1 MLSETSYL
9 AARMVAPTLAAHF
22 VTHLADARSSD
33 KQNLAE
39 EPPGHIIEAVIDAAF
54 WASLQREEGHSP
66 KISIALLHP
75 SQAPQHLRFGKKLRL
90 TPHNL
95 KKLAPAVESPGIHLA
110 VWSKDDEAFIW
121 GTTHNLPGICFV
133 LEVVEPGVLIVK
145 HSRIEGFGKFV
156 NIAILKGDEIKFVVQ
171 QLEGDVPEYPAM
183 LSSLLGKP
191 LPSYLSNKVNVLIE
205 LAAAM
210 SAHQRGG
217 LVVIVPS
224 ASEKWRKSVVHPIT
238 YPIEPV
244 YDVIKK
250 LVVKYETYEN
260 GIEWQERLLQA
271 IEIVGGFTA
280 VDGATILNQDNELLA
295 FGAKLARADD
305 KPRIE
310 RMTVTEP
317 VVGSEAKVMHP
328 AQNGGTR
335 HLAAAQFV
343 SDQHDAIAL
352 VASQDGN
359 FTIFAW
365 SEKLGMVHA
374 NRIDVLLM

>member
-9 AARMVAPTLAAHF
+9 AARIVAPTIESHF
-22 VTHLADARSSD
+22 ASHLAEARRLNKKNIAD
-33 KQNLAE
+33 K
-39 EPPGHIIEAVIDAAF
+39 PPTHIIEAVIDAAF

-75 SQAPQHLRFGKKLRL
+75 DQAQQHLKFGSKLRL

-95 KKLAPAVESPGIHLA
+95 TKLAPAVESPGIHLA
-110 VWSKDDEAFIW
+110 VWNKDDEAYIW

-171 QLEGDVPEYPAM
+171 QTGETPEYPAM
-183 LSSLLGKP
+183 LSSLLGKT
-191 LPSYLSNKVNVLIE
+191 LPSYLSNTVNVLIE

-210 SAHQRGG
+210 RAHGRGG

-224 ASEKWRKSVVHPIT
+224 NSDEWQKSVVHPFN
-238 YPIEPV
+238 YPVEPP
-244 YDVIKK
+244 YDAIKK
-250 LVVKYETYEN
+250 LLVKYETQQDA
-260 GIEWQERLLQA
+260 IDWQERLLQA

-295 FGAKLARADD
+295 FGAKLARAGDL
-305 KPRIE
+305 KRIE

-317 VVGSEAKVMHP
+317 VVGSEARVMHP

-343 SDQHDAIAL
+343 NDQHDAIAL

-365 SEKLGMVHA
+365 SAKLGMVHA